1 VVTGHSRIQHL
12 AWHLLATNNPSQR
25 SIYAESLMSVCG
37 VVDIENL
44 QAGTRGTNGAIC

>member
-1 VVTGHSRIQHL
+1 MAAECSVLVHG
-12 AWHLLATNNPSQR
+12 AWQIDQFQPDTVG
-25 SIYAESLMSVCG
+25 YAESLMSACG